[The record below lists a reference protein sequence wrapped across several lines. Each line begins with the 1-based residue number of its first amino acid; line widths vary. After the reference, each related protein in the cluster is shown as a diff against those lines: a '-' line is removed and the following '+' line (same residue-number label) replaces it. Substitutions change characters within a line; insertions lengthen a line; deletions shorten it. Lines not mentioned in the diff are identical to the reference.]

1 MRMQEATKVGEIM
14 TRDVISV
21 KLDASVAEILE
32 KMVSHNISG
41 VVVVDSG
48 GDVVGVVSALD
59 IFKLADGNP
68 EMSFN
73 YTAEDIMTPYT
84 ISVTPDTTV
93 EEAARAMLE
102 NGIHRLVVT
111 ASPTRKKPLGIVTS
125 TDVLRVLGER
135 AKEFLKQ
142 KKS

>member
-1 MRMQEATKVGEIM
+1 MPKKVGEIM

-21 KLDASVAEILE
+21 KLDCSVAEILD

-59 IFKLADGNP
+59 IFKLANGNP
-68 EMSFN
+68 NINFR

-84 ISVTPDTTV
+84 ISVTPETTV

-102 NGIHRLVVT
+102 NGIHRLIVT
-111 ASPTRKKPLGIVTS
+111 ASPTRKKPLGIITS
-125 TDVLRVLGER
+125 TDVLRVLGEE
-135 AKEFLKQ
+135 AKRFLKQ
-142 KKS
+142 NKN

>member
-1 MRMQEATKVGEIM
+1 MQKRKVGEIM
-14 TRDVISV
+14 TQNVVSV
-21 KLDASVAEILE
+21 KLDSTVAEILDT
-32 KMVSHNISG
+32 MLRNNISG

-48 GDVVGVVSALD
+48 GDVVGIVSALD
-59 IFKLADGNP
+59 IFKLSTNEHVD
-68 EMSFN
+68 FC

-93 EEAARAMLE
+93 EEASRIMLE

-125 TDVLRVLGER
+125 TDILRVLGES
-135 AKEFLKQ
+135 AKQSQCRKERR
-142 KKS
+142 

>member
-1 MRMQEATKVGEIM
+1 MQETKKVGEIM
-14 TRDVISV
+14 TRDIISV
-21 KLDASVAEILE
+21 KLDSTVAEILD
-32 KMVSHNISG
+32 KMVTNSISG

-59 IFKLADGNP
+59 IFKLANGNP
-68 EMSFN
+68 RINFK

-84 ISVTPDTTV
+84 ISVTPETTV
-93 EEAARAMLE
+93 EEAGRVMLE

-125 TDVLRVLGER
+125 TDVLRVLGEK
-135 AKEFLKQ
+135 AKRFLEQQQ
-142 KKS
+142 KN

>member
-1 MRMQEATKVGEIM
+1 MQEATKVGEIM

>member
-1 MRMQEATKVGEIM
+1 MQETKKVGEIM
-14 TRDVISV
+14 TRDIISV
-21 KLDASVAEILE
+21 KLDSTVAEILD
-32 KMVSHNISG
+32 KMVTNNISG

-59 IFKLADGNP
+59 IFKLANGNP
-68 EMSFN
+68 GINFK

-84 ISVTPDTTV
+84 ISVTPETTV
-93 EEAARAMLE
+93 EEAGRVMLE

-125 TDVLRVLGER
+125 TDVLRVLGEK
-135 AKEFLKQ
+135 AKRFLEEQQ
-142 KKS
+142 KN

>member
-1 MRMQEATKVGEIM
+1 MQETKKVGEIM
-14 TRDVISV
+14 TRDIISV
-21 KLDASVAEILE
+21 KLDSTVAEILD
-32 KMVSHNISG
+32 KMVTNNISG

-59 IFKLADGNP
+59 IFKLANGNP
-68 EMSFN
+68 GINFK

-84 ISVTPDTTV
+84 ISVTPETTV
-93 EEAARAMLE
+93 EEAGRVMLE

-125 TDVLRVLGER
+125 TDVLRVLGEK
-135 AKEFLKQ
+135 AKRFLEQQQ
-142 KKS
+142 KN

>member
-1 MRMQEATKVGEIM
+1 MQQVKKVGEIM
-14 TRDVISV
+14 TRDIISV
-21 KLDASVAEILE
+21 KLDASVAEILD
-32 KMVSHNISG
+32 KMVTHDISG

-59 IFKLADGNP
+59 IFKLANGNP
-68 EMSFN
+68 AMNFN

>member
-1 MRMQEATKVGEIM
+1 
-14 TRDVISV
+14 
-21 KLDASVAEILE
+21 VAEILD
-32 KMVSHNISG
+32 KMVTNNISG

-59 IFKLADGNP
+59 IFKLANGNP
-68 EMSFN
+68 GVNFR

-84 ISVTPDTTV
+84 ISVTPDTSV

-111 ASPTRKKPLGIVTS
+111 ASPTRKKPLGIITS
-125 TDVLRVLGER
+125 TDVLRVLGEKAR
-135 AKEFLKQ
+135 QFLKQ